1 MEQHEIDMINK
12 YIETDTE
19 LKKLWEEHLDFE
31 NKLQELESKRYL
43 TPVEQAEIKRLK
55 RDKLTG
61 KTKIQYKLDKY
72 MTQETS

>member
-1 MEQHEIDMINK
+1 MEQHEIDLINK

-19 LKKLWEEHLDFE
+19 LKELWEEHLDFE
-31 NKLQELESKRYL
+31 NKLQDLESKRFL
-43 TPVEQAEIKRLK
+43 TPGEQAEIKRLK

-72 MTQETS
+72 LTQETS

>member
-12 YIETDTE
+12 YIESDTE
-19 LKKLWEEHLDFE
+19 LKKLWEEHIDFE
-31 NKLQELESKRYL
+31 NKLQDLESKRHL
-43 TPVEQAEIKRLK
+43 TPAEQAEIKRLK